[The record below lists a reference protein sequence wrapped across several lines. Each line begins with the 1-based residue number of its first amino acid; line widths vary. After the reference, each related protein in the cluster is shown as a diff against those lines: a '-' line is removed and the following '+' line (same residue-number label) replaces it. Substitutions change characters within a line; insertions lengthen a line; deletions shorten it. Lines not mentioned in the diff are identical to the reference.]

1 MMPGQRGIGRFR
13 SRRGTAFFAV
23 DARCAAAPG
32 DGISNLSPHMQRM
45 KNSFAPMIVKS
56 RRANLVL
63 VCRKCLKRAADG
75 KSVKRGLKAEL
86 KGRGAKK
93 SQRPRLILTNCFGVC
108 PKRAVVTA
116 SAHTLRRGE
125 FLLVSD
131 RSSMSDA
138 ADALLEIQD

>member
-1 MMPGQRGIGRFR
+1 
-13 SRRGTAFFAV
+13 
-23 DARCAAAPG
+23 
-32 DGISNLSPHMQRM
+32 MQRM
-45 KNSFAPMIVKS
+45 KNSSAPMIVKS

-63 VCRKCLKRAADG
+63 ICRKCLKRADDG
-75 KSVKRGLKAEL
+75 KDVKRGLKAEL
-86 KGRGAKK
+86 KARGAKK